1 MHVPVSH
8 LNPVF
13 QQFCVFSIEDSFR
26 PLEMPPCTCSIRA
39 LEVFVKD
46 FAGASIKH
54 GALRSLL
61 QRRGLSNSAPLR
73 QADTSTTTTP
83 SSSANVVSG
92 SWQRAGPLQKVQTK
106 ELNPGALEEAWDSN
120 VEVDEAEPESA
131 NRVELVGIVEGI
143 HDEFEA
149 AEDVLLKSEEVAI
162 AGMSRKS
169 NRLQR
174 KKRRQEDGSWKPVAK
189 ERWRVEQSKEYD
201 EVVLSGDE
209 AVEVADV
216 SLRASGEAGGLKKR
230 SKAPKES
237 KTDRFKESPVAVAE
251 KAVEI
256 ETSAPKTRR
265 RRISEDVKSGK
276 RRSQSDATKSTKMIA
291 KKHTEPKS
299 PLRRAKTSPAKVDI
313 AANPTTQ
320 WRKRDREPWQ
330 IQKAALGRKFGEQGW
345 QPNKRLSPDTL
356 EGIRA
361 LHVSDP
367 MNYNTETLAQHFH
380 ITPEAIRRILKS
392 KWRPN
397 EEEAEERRLRWEKRG
412 VKKWS
417 EMAELGIKPPAKWR
431 ALGVKTKEQEE
442 RRARGG
448 RSRKTDE
455 VLWDISDEAVGVGVG
470 GESFAGRIL

>member
-1 MHVPVSH
+1 M
-8 LNPVF
+8 
-13 QQFCVFSIEDSFR
+13 R
-26 PLEMPPCTCSIRA
+26 PCTCSIRA
-39 LEVFVKD
+39 LEIFVKD

-54 GALRSLL
+54 GGSRSHLL
-61 QRRGLSNSAPLR
+61 QRRGLSYSAPSR
-73 QADTSTTTTP
+73 QLDNSTTTTP
-83 SSSANVVSG
+83 ARSANVVPG
-92 SWQRAGPLQKVQTK
+92 SWQRAGPLQKVQTR
-106 ELNPGALEEAWDSN
+106 ESNPGALEEAWDSN
-120 VEVDEAEPESA
+120 VEVDAAAPGFANPIEPVDSAEG
-131 NRVELVGIVEGI
+131 L

-149 AEDVLLKSEEVAI
+149 ADDVLLESEKVAI
-162 AGMSRKS
+162 AGMSRKL

-189 ERWRVEQSKEYD
+189 ERWREEQAKEHD
-201 EVVLSGDE
+201 EVVLSSDE
-209 AVEVADV
+209 AGEVADV

-237 KTDRFKESPVAVAE
+237 KTDRFKEVPVAVA
-251 KAVEI
+251 KKPVEV

-265 RRISEDVKSGK
+265 RRISEDVNSGK
-276 RRSQSDATKSTKMIA
+276 RRSQSDVTKSTKMIT

-299 PLRRAKTSPAKVDI
+299 PLRNTKKSPAKVET
-313 AANPTTQ
+313 AAKPSPQ

-367 MNYNTETLAQHFH
+367 ISYNTQTLAQHFH

-431 ALGVKTKEQEE
+431 ALGVRTKEQEE
-442 RRARGG
+442 RKAKGD
-448 RSRKTDE
+448 RSRKRDE